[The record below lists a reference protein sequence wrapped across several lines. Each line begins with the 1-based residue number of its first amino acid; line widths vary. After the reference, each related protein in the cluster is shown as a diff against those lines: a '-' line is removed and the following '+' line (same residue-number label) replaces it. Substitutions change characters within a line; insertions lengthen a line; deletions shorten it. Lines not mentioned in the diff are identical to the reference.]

1 MFEIIFG
8 VIWLSIT
15 GLVTLGFYS
24 GTASSITVNGQLV
37 SQEEFNLMLW
47 PKIFLGIFWVIGI
60 IMIIVGLRKIIK
72 NAQTEKFGEV
82 CYGRIIDI
90 MRTGTLVNNVP
101 ELKAVVQVFIESEG
115 RLDTIEEVIGLA
127 TNRKYNIGDYI
138 EGKYYNGDINIDS
151 YIPETVMPLHIQEK
165 LRNIKINTSED
176 EIIVDGVKYV
186 RKDSIDLR

>member
-8 VIWLSIT
+8 VIWLLIT
-15 GLVTLGFYS
+15 GMVTLGFYS
-24 GTASSITVNGQLV
+24 GTASTITVNGQLV
-37 SQEEFNLMLW
+37 SQEEFNTMLG
-47 PKIFLGIFWVIGI
+47 PKIFIGIFWAVGI

-90 MRTGTLVNNVP
+90 MRTGTRVNNVP
-101 ELKAVVQVFIESEG
+101 ELKAIVQVYIESEG

-127 TNRKYNIGDYI
+127 TKREYNIGDFI

-151 YIPETVMPLHIQEK
+151 YIPETVIPLHIQEK
-165 LRNIKINTSED
+165 LKNIKINSTEN
-176 EIIVDGVKYV
+176 EIMVDGVKYI
-186 RKDSIDLR
+186 RKDSIDF

>member
-8 VIWLSIT
+8 VIWLLIT
-15 GLVTLGFYS
+15 GMVTLGFYS
-24 GTASSITVNGQLV
+24 GTASTITVNGQLV
-37 SQEEFNLMLW
+37 SQEEFNTMLG
-47 PKIFLGIFWVIGI
+47 PKIFIGIFWAVGI

-90 MRTGTLVNNVP
+90 MRTGTRVNNVP
-101 ELKAVVQVFIESEG
+101 ELKAIVQVYIESEG

-127 TNRKYNIGDYI
+127 TKREYNIGDFI

-151 YIPETVMPLHIQEK
+151 YIPETVIPLHIQEK
-165 LRNIKINTSED
+165 LKNIKINSAEN
-176 EIIVDGVKYV
+176 EIIVDGVKYI
-186 RKDSIDLR
+186 RKDSIDF

>member
-8 VIWLSIT
+8 VIWLLIT
-15 GLVTLGFYS
+15 GMVTLGFYS
-24 GTASSITVNGQLV
+24 GTASTITVNGQLV
-37 SQEEFNLMLW
+37 SQEEFNAMLG
-47 PKIFLGIFWVIGI
+47 PKIFMGIFWAVGI

-90 MRTGTLVNNVP
+90 MRTGTRVNNVP
-101 ELKAVVQVFIESEG
+101 ELKAIVQVYIESEG

-127 TNRKYNIGDYI
+127 TKREYNIGDFI

-151 YIPETVMPLHIQEK
+151 YIPETVIPLHIQEK
-165 LRNIKINTSED
+165 LKNIKINSTEN
-176 EIIVDGVKYV
+176 EIMVDGVKYI
-186 RKDSIDLR
+186 RKDSIDF